1 MHDPYTPPHAIEPAS
16 QAAAGFTPRGMQ
28 WRRIIL
34 GSVALFLALAA
45 WAFAAGFLIPTVGFR
60 LSPDGGWIETAII
73 IRKAVY
79 AVISTFAY
87 WWFAKG
93 VRYRRL
99 IHVLLAWSLVQL
111 IDTAVVMAVMSVLP
125 LSPVRFAWSSILLN
139 LLPAIAGWA
148 LTWVWP
154 GRHPRAAQ
162 GEG

>member
-1 MHDPYTPPHAIEPAS
+1 
-16 QAAAGFTPRGMQ
+16 MQ
-28 WRRIIL
+28 WRRIVL
-34 GSVALFLALAA
+34 GSAALFVALAA
-45 WAFAAGFLIPTVGFR
+45 WAFAAGFLIPTVGFW

-79 AVISTFAY
+79 AVVSTLAY

-93 VRYRRL
+93 IRYRRL

-111 IDTAVVMAVMSVLP
+111 IDTAVVMAVLP

-139 LLPAIAGWA
+139 LLPAFAGWA

-154 GRHPRAAQ
+154 GRHPLIAQ
-162 GEG
+162 GGD